1 PIVDDGLWGFI
12 DANGGIKIEPQFKD
26 VDQFSE
32 GLAAF
37 KSPWDGRWGYVN
49 TGGDV
54 AIEPV
59 FDAASRFYE
68 GRAVVIVDGNRGF
81 INTDGE
87 YILRPLYDNARRFSE
102 GRAFILT
109 GSSWRMI
116 DQNGEF
122 INQNS
127 YKQVNSFHEELASFV
142 GFNNNYEM
150 SGYLNKEGE
159 IAFLMADDV
168 GVHIENIG
176 FSNGR
181 AIVSRLAPLSL
192 SRFLDFRWDKVY
204 GAIDQSGQV
213 VVPIKYDYISLHSEC
228 IAVVQRN
235 GRYGAIDLDG
245 NVVIPLRYSYL
256 GEFHEGLAVAQKHE
270 GEKYGYMNL
279 EGKFVIE
286 PLQDID
292 YPFQGSYQL

>member
-1 PIVDDGLWGFI
+1 
-12 DANGGIKIEPQFKD
+12 
-26 VDQFSE
+26 
-32 GLAAF
+32 
-37 KSPWDGRWGYVN
+37 
-49 TGGDV
+49 
-54 AIEPV
+54 
-59 FDAASRFYE
+59 
-68 GRAVVIVDGNRGF
+68 
-81 INTDGE
+81 
-87 YILRPLYDNARRFSE
+87 
-102 GRAFILT
+102 
-109 GSSWRMI
+109 
-116 DQNGEF
+116 
-122 INQNS
+122 
-127 YKQVNSFHEELASFV
+127 
-142 GFNNNYEM
+142 
-150 SGYLNKEGE
+150 
-159 IAFLMADDV
+159 
-168 GVHIENIG
+168 
-176 FSNGR
+176 SNGR

-292 YPFQGSYQL
+292 YPFQGSYQLQNSPESRNFYRGKALFRNANGQHGYIDKTAEIVIEPTFDLAFPFKGELAKFEHDGRVGYINLEGDIVWSTEEPVEDW